1 MDVYTAIP
9 LIPSSSGSNTLRMER
24 IQSRAVARSL
34 FKVLVFLITL
44 LAVLSVIILHAM
56 HKQQNSSNTVY
67 SFEKILGDEKEIS
80 PMSRFV
86 EEIPKS
92 AQQQQQQQPQN
103 FAWESS
109 THGGLRGFPNGP
121 AVHRVIMIHPARAMD
136 IDSARQVFSEFER
149 DVLQVFNAVERE
161 MEETM
166 NSHLV
171 PFAAGFGSLNTI
183 MDEFFKGPLSGFEEI
198 RRPCAMVRD
207 VSVQPAVL
215 PVAEVKVEEEQQ
227 QPMAEEEEDAIGKSD
242 VSNADHDSEYEF
254 ANDSELL

>member
-24 IQSRAVARSL
+24 IQSRAAARSL
-34 FKVLVFLITL
+34 LKVLVFLITL

-67 SFEKILGDEKEIS
+67 SFETILGDEKEIS
-80 PMSRFV
+80 PTSRFV

-92 AQQQQQQQPQN
+92 AQQQQQQQQPQN

-198 RRPCAMVRD
+198 HRPCAMVRD

-215 PVAEVKVEEEQQ
+215 PVAEVEVEEEQQ
-227 QPMAEEEEDAIGKSD
+227 PMVEEEEDAIGKSD
-242 VSNADHDSEYEF
+242 VSTADYDSEFE
-254 ANDSELL
+254 NDSELL